1 MSTLSN
7 PIEIC
12 VLQNNEIA
20 VSRAVVSDSV
30 LYERM
35 KFTFPESWDGYTKTA
50 VFRNGDITLSVI
62 LNSDSDL
69 CVGADECYIPHE
81 VIKFPELTVSVF
93 GVLGDSRVT
102 TPQAAIRVIQS
113 GYGEGDEPS
122 DPTPSEYEQ
131 LVNLATETKQI
142 AQSVRTDA
150 NNGAFKGD
158 KGDPFTYSD
167 FTPEQLTALKGE
179 KGDSFTYADFTDEQL
194 ASLKGKD
201 GTDGKDGTNGKDGYT
216 PQKGVDY
223 FTPEDIAGLNI
234 PSVDQTYSPTSE
246 NAQSGKAVAKAVE
259 PKLDKPSMPPT
270 VGSVLKVLSLNE
282 DGTFTCEWSDTPSG
296 GAVDDVKINGASI
309 VDDGVANIPI
319 IGNRQYG
326 IAKLVGAN
334 GLFGINYN
342 ENAGLYIY
350 KAYNSDI
357 TNRTNDS
364 RPITSTNLDYAVKS
378 AMCDGKGAAWTDAE
392 QAAAKSRMGILI
404 DQTYNPDSENAQ
416 SGKAVAEAVNPIRQ
430 TITVD
435 TPVWNIQ
442 PTITGTLNE
451 AFEIWSIRPYF
462 VTLKNTDGT
471 DLENGQFKLCTTLNG
486 YASAIEQIFTLT
498 DSSITLTENFPVDFK
513 SISSDRTSFEMRNAG
528 VSSIGINTKNLKS
541 QRFVFALNQ
550 LAVVRNI
557 NSGKYLYLGDSFG
570 NKNSSKVKY
579 YVPVGAYDGAN
590 GFLFGITIN
599 FASIN
604 QFGAKIELIR
614 TKNGFITSLL
624 GLAVCGT
631 SRSTHMYSGLSN
643 VFDTTEDFRNEE
655 INWFSLSGNGR
666 FYFCNGTEITL
677 EEFA

>member
-62 LNSDSDL
+62 LNSDRDL

-122 DPTPSEYEQ
+122 DPTPSKYEQ

-167 FTPEQLTALKGE
+167 FTPEQLAALKGE
-179 KGDSFTYADFTDEQL
+179 KGDTGAQGVQGIQGIQGEKGDTGAQG
-194 ASLKGKD
+194 LKGDKGD
-201 GTDGKDGTNGKDGYT
+201 KGKDGYT

-234 PSVDQTYSPTSE
+234 PSVDQTYT
-246 NAQSGKAVAKAVE
+246 
-259 PKLDKPSMPPT
+259 
-270 VGSVLKVLSLNE
+270 
-282 DGTFTCEWSDTPSG
+282 
-296 GAVDDVKINGASI
+296 
-309 VDDGVANIPI
+309 
-319 IGNRQYG
+319 
-326 IAKLVGAN
+326 
-334 GLFGINYN
+334 
-342 ENAGLYIY
+342 
-350 KAYNSDI
+350 
-357 TNRTNDS
+357 
-364 RPITSTNLDYAVKS
+364 
-378 AMCDGKGAAWTDAE
+378 
-392 QAAAKSRMGILI
+392 
-404 DQTYNPDSENAQ
+404 PDSENAQ

-557 NSGKYLYLGDSFG
+557 NGGKYLYLRDSFG

-579 YVPVGAYDGAN
+579 YGPVGIYDGLN

-599 FASIN
+599 SASIN

-624 GLAVCGT
+624 GLSVSGT
-631 SRSTHMYSGLSN
+631 SRTTHMYSGLSN
-643 VFDTTEDFRNEE
+643 VFDATEDFRNEE
-655 INWFSLSGNGR
+655 INRFSLSGNGHY
-666 FYFCNGTEITL
+666 YFCNGTEITL